1 MGSSAD
7 RFGRRE
13 ENLTIPGSLRC
24 VLSKVRRFIP
34 RCLLDG
40 PWWDRLLDGVGHLPG
55 SAAARGVGFEFPLS
69 DAHPAADFFVAMMP
83 GDALVRHYADSASDA
98 APGSASAALGE
109 VMDRL
114 LRREARAPH
123 ARPDWLIRLMLEYDI
138 RQTEPLGRSDPGV
151 FFKLR
156 RPSGPGEQGSGPLT
170 PGALATAMSEA
181 VGWNDHAE
189 ERRAVERVFAALP
202 ARATV
207 GEIGAMP
214 GREPRGIRLI
224 VDGVETA
231 EIPLFLERLAW
242 AGPTEAAMGVL
253 AEMRDVVSPR
263 ARLSLDV
270 TARGVAPRLGLEFYA
285 AGEPGTPRIWTSTR
299 AETWAPIVE
308 RLETL
313 TWCRREKCFGLRRF
327 PGLDHIIDQ
336 TGVFVLY
343 RGVNHVKV
351 VVENDTLSA
360 KAYAGL
366 KFIPYTPPPPAS

>member
-1 MGSSAD
+1 M
-7 RFGRRE
+7 
-13 ENLTIPGSLRC
+13 
-24 VLSKVRRFIP
+24 RRFIP
-34 RCLLDG
+34 RSLLDG
-40 PWWDRLLDGVGHLPG
+40 PWWDRLLARVGHLPG
-55 SAAARGVGFEFPLS
+55 WTAASGAGFEFRLS
-69 DAHPAADFFVAMMP
+69 DPVPAADFLVAIMP
-83 GDALVRHYADSASDA
+83 GEPLVRHYAESARDA
-98 APGSASAALGE
+98 PPGSARAALGR

-114 LRREARAPH
+114 VQPEAEAPDT
-123 ARPDWLIRLMLEYDI
+123 RPDWLIRVMLEYDI
-138 RQTEPLGRSDPGV
+138 RKTDPTGSSDPGV

-156 RPSGPGEQGSGPLT
+156 SPSRPGEQGSGPLT
-170 PGALATAMSEA
+170 PGALARAMSAA
-181 VGWNDHAE
+181 VGRNDHAE

-207 GEIGAMP
+207 GEMGAMP
-214 GREPRGIRLI
+214 DREPRAIRLI
-224 VDGVETA
+224 VDGVGTREVPA
-231 EIPLFLERLAW
+231 FLKRLAW
-242 AGPTEAAMGVL
+242 TGSVSAAMGVL

-263 ARLSLDV
+263 VRLSLDV

-313 TWCRREKCFGLRRF
+313 TWCRREKCSGLRRF
-327 PGLDHIIDQ
+327 PGLDHIIDE

-366 KFIPYTPPPPAS
+366 KFMPYTPPPPTS